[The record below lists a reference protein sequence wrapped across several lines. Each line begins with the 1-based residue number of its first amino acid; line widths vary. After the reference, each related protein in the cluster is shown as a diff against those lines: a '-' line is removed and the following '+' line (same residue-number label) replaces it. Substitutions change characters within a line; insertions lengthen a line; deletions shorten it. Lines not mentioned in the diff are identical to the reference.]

1 MFNNIK
7 RPMEIGLSSFAETPP
22 DVHTGKS
29 ISHAERL
36 RNILEEVELGDQV
49 GLDVYGVGEHH
60 REDNAAS
67 RPATVLAAA
76 ATQTKSSELTRGVSV
91 RSSEE
96 MVSVYQKYAAID
108 ALSNGRAEI
117 MVGSGSYIES
127 FPLYVYNWNDYT
139 ELFQVNLDL

>member
-36 RNILEEVELGDQV
+36 RNIIEEVELADQV

-60 REDNAAS
+60 RADYASS

-76 ATQTKSSELTRGVSV
+76 ATQTKNIKLTSAVTVLSSEDR
-91 RSSEE
+91 SEE
-96 MVSVYQKYAAID
+96 HTS
-108 ALSNGRAEI
+108 
-117 MVGSGSYIES
+117 
-127 FPLYVYNWNDYT
+127 
-139 ELFQVNLDL
+139 ELQSRGHLVCRLLLEKKKDSHIIKRY